1 MLNETQRQLLQTLW
15 EAGPLSRWELHE
27 RTGLTPNRVGT
38 VVESLVAARLLRE
51 CTPEAI
57 GAGRPRV
64 PLEIDPSGRHL
75 IGLALEP
82 TGFTLCR
89 LNLLGEL
96 VERIA
101 TPEVPDAT
109 RLIKSA
115 ATALGKAINPQTL
128 GIGVT
133 STGFMDS
140 QSRTL
145 LLSSATPG
153 QKDVS
158 LRPLYAA
165 AADVP
170 LVLGNDM
177 HALAARWSLSHRT
190 RATEDTLIVWF
201 DDGRIGA
208 AVLVDGRP
216 NRGCFTGGNEL
227 GHMRFFADTERC
239 FCGQTGCL
247 ERVFS
252 NSFLKRHARS
262 KLPALEMGLMK
273 RLERLHAADE
283 VIHLVMNHL
292 CTGLSNAVN
301 FLRAQRLIL
310 ISPLAESS
318 RLRQA
323 VLDGTKAL
331 LMPPLDRAVSIEFW
345 DQPAVTAAQNAAW
358 LANAELLW
366 TGWDAAP
373 SDLAEPAPAGL
384 KRRAKVTR

>member
-1 MLNETQRQLLQTLW
+1 MTGPQRQLLQTLW
-15 EAGPLSRWELHE
+15 QAGPLSRWELHE
-27 RTGLTPNRVGT
+27 RTGLTPNRAGT
-38 VVESLVAARLLRE
+38 IVESLIAEHILRE
-51 CTPEAI
+51 CAPEAA

-96 VERIA
+96 LERIA
-101 TPEVPDAT
+101 TPDVPDET

-115 ATALGKAINPQTL
+115 AAALGKSINAQTL
-128 GIGVT
+128 GVGVT

-158 LRPLYAA
+158 LRPLYTAA
-165 AADVP
+165 SDVP

-190 RATEDTLIVWF
+190 RVPEDTLIVWF

-227 GHMRFFADTERC
+227 GHMRFFADTDRC

-252 NSFLKRHARS
+252 TTFLKRHART
-262 KLPALEMGLMK
+262 KQPAMEMGLAK
-273 RLERLHAADE
+273 RLEHLHPSDT
-283 VIHLVMNHL
+283 VIHQVMNHL

-301 FLRAQRLIL
+301 FLRAHRLIL
-310 ISPLAESS
+310 ISPLAETIGF
-318 RLRQA
+318 REA
-323 VLDGTKAL
+323 VLDGIEAL
-331 LMPPLDRAVSIEFW
+331 LMPPLDRAVTVEFW
-345 DQPAVTAAQNAAW
+345 DQPTVTAAQNAAW

-373 SDLAEPAPAGL
+373 SDLAEVAPAKP
-384 KRRAKVTR
+384 KRRAKAAT